1 MSGLR
6 IAGLPGAGQA
16 PAAAAGHPGTA
27 VLAGGWSSSL
37 IAVLAGVF
45 VALLAVALLVI
56 GLLTRRDRSRD
67 LAGQIERYGARRV
80 PAPAAT
86 EGMVARTAVG
96 WATRLLRS
104 SSAEQG
110 LANRLDLAGIGK
122 TPAEWLLLGGCACVV
137 VTAAVTILGGSILI
151 GLPAGLLTGWLG
163 MRFAVSVRI
172 TRRRAAFADQLPDV
186 LQLITGSLRSGFSL
200 SQALGAVV
208 REETRPTA
216 GEFARALA
224 EARVGVDLEV
234 ALEAVANRM
243 DCDDLRWAVMA
254 IRIQRD
260 VGGNLAE
267 VLGTT
272 AGTMRERA
280 SLHRHMRGL
289 TAEGRLSAY
298 ILTALPVLVGGWL
311 MVSDRSY
318 MRPLYTTGL
327 GLVMLG
333 GAAVLFVLGGLWM
346 RVLIKVEV

>member
-1 MSGLR
+1 MSRLR
-6 IAGLPGAGQA
+6 IAGPPGAGQA
-16 PAAAAGHPGTA
+16 PAVAAGHPGTA

-56 GLLTRRDRSRD
+56 GLLTRRDRNRD
-67 LAGQIERYGARRV
+67 LAGQIDRYGARRV
-80 PAPAAT
+80 AAPAAT

-96 WATRLLRS
+96 WAARLLRS

-110 LANRLDLAGIGK
+110 LANRLDLAGIRQ
-122 TPAEWLLLGGCACVV
+122 TPAEWVLLGGCACVV
-137 VTAAVTILGGSILI
+137 VTAAVTILGGSILT
-151 GLPAGLLTGWLG
+151 GLPAGLLIGWLG

-186 LQLITGSLRSGFSL
+186 LQLITGSLKSGFSL

-208 REETRPTA
+208 REETRPAA

-224 EARVGVDLEV
+224 EARVGVDLEA
-234 ALEAVANRM
+234 ALDAVANRM
-243 DCDDLRWAVMA
+243 DSDDLRWAVMA

-267 VLGTT
+267 VLGNT

-311 MVSDRSY
+311 MFSDRSY

-333 GAAVLFVLGGLWM
+333 GAAVLFVLGALWM